1 MSLCLI
7 FAFTYLYE
15 RHVGQLFSFFYLSS
29 CLFFLCVGVGLAHII
44 NTLKLM
50 EHMCTWHARLI
61 HHCTSKS
68 VPVVMDIKPLLQWLA
83 DAWRWVLIKCWL
95 CFLPGLIRFL
105 INFPRWLSE
114 LRCHIKVL
122 WALDLSEGKKRLW
135 LILRLISHHWWCITL
150 INCSTGFT
158 NQHLKNIMHFRS
170 LLLYDRWT
178 FEWTVN
184 SQQAA
189 VPALHLQDSII
200 ASCFFFEILYI
211 FPANMGKYLIYHS
224 EGSKYCVICAKRCL
238 QIFVSYFNCMKYVLV
253 VFPEGESS
261 SEQK

>member
-1 MSLCLI
+1 
-7 FAFTYLYE
+7 
-15 RHVGQLFSFFYLSS
+15 
-29 CLFFLCVGVGLAHII
+29 
-44 NTLKLM
+44 
-50 EHMCTWHARLI
+50 MCTWHAGLI

-68 VPVVMDIKPLLQWLA
+68 VPVVMDIKPRLQWLA
-83 DAWRWVLIKCWL
+83 DSWRWVLIKCWL

-200 ASCFFFEILYI
+200 ASCFFSKLYI
-211 FPANMGKYLIYHS
+211 FFQQIWENISYIILRDQNILPS
-224 EGSKYCVICAKRCL
+224 VQKRCL
-238 QIFVSYFNCMKYVLV
+238 QIFVSYFNCMKYV
-253 VFPEGESS
+253 FGCFSWRG
-261 SEQK
+261 K

>member
-1 MSLCLI
+1 
-7 FAFTYLYE
+7 
-15 RHVGQLFSFFYLSS
+15 
-29 CLFFLCVGVGLAHII
+29 
-44 NTLKLM
+44 
-50 EHMCTWHARLI
+50 MCTWHAGLI

-83 DAWRWVLIKCWL
+83 DSWRWVLIKCWL

-184 SQQAA
+184 SQHAA

-200 ASCFFFEILYI
+200 ASCFFSKFYI
-211 FPANMGKYLIYHS
+211 FFQQIRENISYIILRDQNIVSSVQKDVSKYLSHILTAWS
-224 EGSKYCVICAKRCL
+224 M
-238 QIFVSYFNCMKYVLV
+238 FLV
-253 VFPEGESS
+253 VFPEGECS